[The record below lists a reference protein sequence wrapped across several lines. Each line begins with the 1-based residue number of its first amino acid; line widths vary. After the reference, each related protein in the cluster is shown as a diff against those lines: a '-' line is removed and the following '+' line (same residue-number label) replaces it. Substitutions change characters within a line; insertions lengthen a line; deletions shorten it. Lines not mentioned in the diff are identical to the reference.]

1 MTPFDRFWAAWPRST
16 RKESKTLC
24 LKKWQKMGLDIHA
37 DEIIRHVEYM
47 KSTDSWQKS
56 NRQFI
61 PAPLVYINQMRWD
74 GAEIPDYFVTEK
86 PQVDPAL
93 LKIAED
99 SKKAAPMPSDVA
111 KKLQELRRQIIH

>member
-37 DEIIRHVEYM
+37 EEIIRHVEYM
-47 KSTDSWQKS
+47 KTTDAWLKS
-56 NRQFI
+56 NGQFI

-74 GAEIPDYFVTEK
+74 GAEIPEAVVKKDDTL
-86 PQVDPAL
+86 A
-93 LKIAED
+93 KIEESRKSAIPPPPEIL
-99 SKKAAPMPSDVA
+99 AQMRN
-111 KKLQELRRQIIH
+111 LRNQSRMH

>member
-1 MTPFDRFWAAWPRST
+1 MSPFERFWAVWPRSN

-47 KSTDSWQKS
+47 KTTDSWQKS
-56 NRQFI
+56 NGQFI

-74 GAEIPDYFVTEK
+74 GAEIPEEK
-86 PQVDPAL
+86 PAVNQVL
-93 LKIAED
+93 QMMEQH
-99 SKKAAPMPSDVA
+99 KAAPMPTDVA
-111 KKLQELRRQIIH
+111 KKLQELKKSFRLH